1 MATMEEITLLRTMIN
16 EPTNSGAWT
25 NDVLTAIIDNS
36 DSLDAAAAKVWEG
49 KAASVAHLVDISEGG
64 SSRKM
69 GDLYDQFLD
78 MAKLFQ
84 AKANPTGNAAAR
96 RAPMTREITRS

>member
-1 MATMEEITLLRTMIN
+1 MATLEQITLLRSMIN
-16 EPTNSGAWT
+16 QPTNEQPWT
-25 NDVLTAIIDNS
+25 DDVLSVVIDS
-36 DSLDAAAAKVWEG
+36 ATSLDAAAATVWEG

-69 GDLYDQFLD
+69 GDLYEQFIK
-78 MAKLFQ
+78 MATLFSN
-84 AKANPTGNAAAR
+84 KANPGGVAAA